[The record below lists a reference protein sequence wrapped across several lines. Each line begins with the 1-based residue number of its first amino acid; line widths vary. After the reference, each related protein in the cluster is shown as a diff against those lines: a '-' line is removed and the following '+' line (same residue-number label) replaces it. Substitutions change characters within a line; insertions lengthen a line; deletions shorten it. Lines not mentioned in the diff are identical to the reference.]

1 MLSDNLESNKINV
14 NLSVLIDI
22 DVIDY
27 AFIDDSF
34 AQRYSLLCF
43 SLSQICI
50 LQRFDDQSVVFNSI
64 THYALVKLQ
73 VSSEEL
79 KETLFYVTQ
88 LSQFSVVLDLS
99 WLKSHKAIIDLRHNQ
114 LIFESQVNSE
124 LVLETLSSISISTVS
139 VSIFST
145 SSLSKH
151 LKIYA
156 IDSASF
162 LRFARKKNHDLF
174 VIFMRNID
182 KALKITSFVDSVT
195 LLLFE
200 YHDFLDVFSCELTN
214 ILSER
219 RLYDH
224 KIQLQKSKTSIFESL
239 YDMSQDE
246 LRILKKYLKNNL
258 IKDFIQ
264 VSSFLAISLI
274 LFVKKSSEE
283 LRFCVNY
290 WNLNVMTVKNQYS
303 LFLIRETLDRLTKI
317 KYYIKLD
324 IIAVFNK
331 LRMTYE
337 DEWKIAFRTR
347 YDLYEYNVLLFE
359 LTNESLSFQNFI
371 NDTLHDFLNVFCIA
385 YMNDILIY
393 SNSKKKHTQHVHQIL
408 KRLRVVE
415 LQIDIEKCEFSVI
428 EIKYLSLIIITYEI
442 KMNFEKIN
450 VIMNWAASRDVKDVQ
465 SFLSFINF
473 YRRFIKKFF
482 KLIDSLTVLIRKDQ
496 SFNWTQKCQFIF
508 NRLKQTFIT
517 VSILMHYNSN
527 LFVTVKINVF
537 DYVVIE
543 VMSQRDDNEQLRSVI
558 YFSFKMLLAEC
569 NYEIYDKKLLAII
582 RAFEKWRLELK
593 DTLNF
598 VEIIFDHKNLE
609 YFMSIKLLS
618 RRQVRWSE
626 FLSRFNFKIVYR
638 SNELNTRV
646 NALTR
651 RSEDLLLNEKNSHQ
665 EHQWQIVLKSK
676 NLKIQVL
683 INVLDD
689 SNSEALESSDS
700 KNESVIFE
708 QSESSEKMSMNELEE
723 QLFAIYFNDE
733 WVQIVITALRDDQQK
748 LKEFSLAKCMLRSD
762 RVYYRDR
769 LLILEDEKLRL
780 RLLQLSH
787 DTSIANHSERVKIYE
802 ILSCHYYWLKMI
814 KTVARFVCNCHLC
827 SRVKISREKYQKA
840 LKSLDVFNRCWKDIV
855 MNFIM
860 TVSESKNLNE
870 NSIINIL
877 IVVNRLSKQ
886 VHYEPMSEIT
896 ALDTAWVFY
905 HAIWKHHELSDS
917 IVLNRE
923 TQFVN
928 HFWNELCI
936 RLKIQVWLS
945 TAFHS
950 ETNDQIE
957 NINDVL
963 KQYLRVFVFFM
974 QNDWAA
980 WLSSAEF
987 VINNHFFESTQ
998 CTSFLANFEQH
1009 SRMKLKSKKTQKNV
1023 IEHSKWIHVDLFI
1036 QKMNRINEILWEQ
1049 MILA

>member
-1 MLSDNLESNKINV
+1 MNNDHLVLSDNLESNKINV

-22 DVIDY
+22 NVIDY

-34 AQRYSLLCF
+34 AQRHSLLCF
-43 SLSQICI
+43 SLSEICI
-50 LQRFDDQSVVFNSI
+50 LQKFDDQSVVFDSI
-64 THYALVKLQ
+64 THYALVKLW
-73 VSSEEL
+73 VSSEKLE
-79 KETLFYVTQ
+79 EIFFYVTQ
-88 LSQFSVVLDLS
+88 LSQFSVVLDLL
-99 WLKSHKAIIDLRHNQ
+99 WLKSYKAIIDLRHNQ
-114 LIFESQVNSE
+114 FIFESQVNSE
-124 LVLETLSSISISTVS
+124 LILETLLSISISTVLVS
-139 VSIFST
+139 VLST
-145 SSLSKH
+145 SSLLKH

-156 IDSASF
+156 INSASF
-162 LRFARKKNHDLF
+162 LRLARKKNHDLF

-195 LLLFE
+195 LLLLE
-200 YHDFLDVFSCELTN
+200 YHDFLDVFSRELMN

-219 RLYDH
+219 RFYDH

-264 VSSFLAISLI
+264 VSSFFAISLI

-290 WNLNVMTVKNQYS
+290 WDLNIMTVKNQYS
-303 LFLIRETLDRLTKI
+303 LLLIRETLDRLIKI

-359 LTNESLSFQNFI
+359 LTNESSSFQNFI

-393 SNSKKKHTQHVHQIL
+393 SNSKKKHTQHVRQIL

-428 EIKYLSLIIITYEI
+428 EIKYLSLIIIIHET
-442 KMNFEKIN
+442 KMNSEKIN
-450 VIMNWAASRDVKDVQ
+450 VVMNWAASRDVKDVQ
-465 SFLSFINF
+465 SFLSFVNF

-496 SFNWTQKCQFIF
+496 SFNWIQKCQFVF
-508 NRLKQTFIT
+508 DRLKQTFIT
-517 VSILMHYNSN
+517 ASILMHYNSN
-527 LFVTVKINVF
+527 LLVTVKIDVF
-537 DYVVIE
+537 DYVVIK

-593 DTLNF
+593 DTLDF

-646 NALTR
+646 DALTR
-651 RSEDLLLNEKNSHQ
+651 RSEDLLLNERNSRR

-689 SNSEALESSDS
+689 SDSEAFESSDS
-700 KNESVIFE
+700 KSESVISE

-723 QLFAIYFNDE
+723 QLFAVYFNDE
-733 WVQIVITALRDDQQK
+733 WVQIMITALRDDQRK

-769 LLILEDEKLRL
+769 LLIFEDEKLRL

-787 DTSIANHSERVKIYE
+787 DTSIASHSERVKIYE
-802 ILSCHYYWLKMI
+802 ILSRHYCYDPSYAPML
-814 KTVARFVCNCHLC
+814 VAMLVAMLMTIAGRSPLGYRVVPRPTLFRVSLC
-827 SRVKISREKYQKA
+827 SP
-840 LKSLDVFNRCWKDIV
+840 
-855 MNFIM
+855 
-860 TVSESKNLNE
+860 ESY
-870 NSIINIL
+870 
-877 IVVNRLSKQ
+877 R
-886 VHYEPMSEIT
+886 
-896 ALDTAWVFY
+896 
-905 HAIWKHHELSDS
+905 
-917 IVLNRE
+917 
-923 TQFVN
+923 
-928 HFWNELCI
+928 
-936 RLKIQVWLS
+936 
-945 TAFHS
+945 
-950 ETNDQIE
+950 
-957 NINDVL
+957 
-963 KQYLRVFVFFM
+963 
-974 QNDWAA
+974 
-980 WLSSAEF
+980 
-987 VINNHFFESTQ
+987 
-998 CTSFLANFEQH
+998 
-1009 SRMKLKSKKTQKNV
+1009 
-1023 IEHSKWIHVDLFI
+1023 
-1036 QKMNRINEILWEQ
+1036 
-1049 MILA
+1049 